1 MRGTRKNQ
9 DWRTTGAVI
18 AALVALLVQALL
30 PAAAMAAESLGA
42 QAIEICSDEGA
53 TTVVLKSDGTV
64 REKGFAGLP
73 CHDCLGATLAF
84 VALPDLAVV
93 PVAYPVAEVRH
104 VAATTPVD
112 VHARGPPRPP
122 GQGPPTQTA

>member
-1 MRGTRKNQ
+1 MF
-9 DWRTTGAVI
+9 

-30 PAAAMAAESLGA
+30 PATALAAESLGA
-42 QAIEICSDEGA
+42 RAVEICSDDGA
-53 TTVVLKSDGTV
+53 TTVVLKSDGTE

-84 VALPDLAVV
+84 VTMPELAVA
-93 PVAYPVAEVRH
+93 PVAYAVAETRY
-104 VAATTPVD
+104 VAAPAPID

-122 GQGPPTQTA
+122 GQGPPIQIA

>member
-1 MRGTRKNQ
+1 MHGARKSR

-18 AALVALLVQALL
+18 AALVALFVQALV

-42 QAIEICSDEGA
+42 RAIEICSDEGA
-53 TTVVLKSDGTV
+53 QIVVVGADGQV
-64 REKGFAGLP
+64 QEKGFAGLP

-84 VALPDLAVV
+84 VTTPDLAVV
-93 PVAYPVAEVRH
+93 AVAYVGTQVRH
-104 VAATTPVD
+104 VAAPAPID

-122 GQGPPTQTA
+122 GQGPPAQTA

>member
-1 MRGTRKNQ
+1 MRGTRKSR

-42 QAIEICSDEGA
+42 RAIEICSDEGPE
-53 TTVVLKSDGTV
+53 TVVLKADGTV
-64 REKGFAGLP
+64 RDKGFAGLP

-104 VAATTPVD
+104 AAQPTRID

-122 GQGPPTQTA
+122 GQGPPAQIA

>member
-1 MRGTRKNQ
+1 MRGARKSR
-9 DWRTTGAVI
+9 DWRKTGTVI

-42 QAIEICSDEGA
+42 RAIEICSDDGA
-53 TTVVLKSDGTV
+53 ETVVLKADGTV

-84 VALPDLAVV
+84 VTLPDLAMAA
-93 PVAYPVAEVRH
+93 VAYAIADIRH
-104 VAATTPVD
+104 LAAPAPVD

-122 GQGPPTQTA
+122 GQGPPVQTA

>member
-1 MRGTRKNQ
+1 M
-9 DWRTTGAVI
+9 GAVI
-18 AALVALLVQALL
+18 AALVALLVQALV

-42 QAIEICSDEGA
+42 RAIEICSDEGGRI
-53 TTVVLKSDGTV
+53 VVVGADGQV

-84 VALPDLAVV
+84 VATPDLAVV
-93 PVAYPVAEVRH
+93 PVAYVVSQVRH
-104 VAATTPVD
+104 AATPVRID
-112 VHARGPPRPP
+112 VRARAPPRPP

>member
-1 MRGTRKNQ
+1 MRGVRKSR
-9 DWRTTGAVI
+9 DWRAKGAVI
-18 AALVALLVQALL
+18 AALVALFVQALV

-42 QAIEICSDEGA
+42 RAIEICSDEGA
-53 TTVVLKSDGTV
+53 QIVVVGVDGEV

-84 VALPDLAVV
+84 VTTPDLAMV
-93 PVAYPVAEVRH
+93 PVAYLTAEVRH
-104 VAATTPVD
+104 LAVPATID

>member
-1 MRGTRKNQ
+1 MHGARKTR

-18 AALVALLVQALL
+18 AALVALFVQALV

-42 QAIEICSDEGA
+42 RVIEICSDEGDQI
-53 TTVVLKSDGTV
+53 VVVGADGQV
-64 REKGFAGLP
+64 QEKGFAGLP

-84 VALPDLAVV
+84 VTTPDLAVV
-93 PVAYPVAEVRH
+93 PVTYTIGQVRH
-104 VAATTPVD
+104 TAAPVRLD
-112 VHARGPPRPP
+112 VRARAPPRPP